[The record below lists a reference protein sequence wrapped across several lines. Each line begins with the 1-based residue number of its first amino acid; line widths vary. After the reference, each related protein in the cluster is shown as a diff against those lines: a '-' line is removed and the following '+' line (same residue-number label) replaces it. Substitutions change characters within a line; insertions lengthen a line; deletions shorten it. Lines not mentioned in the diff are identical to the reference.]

1 MPQTKSRRAVRTH
14 RRFQGAIV
22 VLAVIAIAVFIAVA
36 ISLRSRERVEPE
48 PEDPHAGQVLVNDG
62 NAEVWL
68 SVQEGVPVSPLQAEA
83 FEPLGDQV
91 AYYGHDAYAVQGID
105 VSEFQGDID
114 WQAVADS
121 GISFAYIRAG
131 YRGYNAGTIGADE
144 RFLTNLAGARA
155 AGIKV
160 GAYFFSQAITAEEA
174 AEEAKFTVELLNG
187 AKLDLPIMFDW
198 ETVSDSSART
208 NGLDGETIT
217 DCAEAFC
224 KAAKKA
230 GYEAGIYFSRQ
241 QGYYVYDLSRLSD
254 YTFWVADPNPS
265 PDFYYRMDVWQYD
278 FEGDV
283 PGIGIIT
290 DRNMMFLYD

>member
-1 MPQTKSRRAVRTH
+1 MPQTKSRQAVRMR
-14 RRFQGAIV
+14 RRFRIV
-22 VLAVIAIAVFIAVA
+22 LILLAVVILAVFIAVA
-36 ISLRSRERVEPE
+36 SSLRGRARPE
-48 PEDPHAGQVLVNDG
+48 PVEEDPHAGQVLVNDG

-68 SVQEGVPVSPLQAEA
+68 SVQEGVKVSPLQAED
-83 FEPLGDQV
+83 FEQLGDQV

-121 GISFAYIRAG
+121 GIGFAYIRAG

-144 RFLTNLAGARA
+144 RFLTNLSGARA

-160 GAYFFSQAITAEEA
+160 GAYFFSQAITADEA
-174 AEEAKFTVELLNG
+174 AEEAAYTVKLLNG
-187 AKLDLPIMFDW
+187 TKLDLPIMFDW

-208 NGLDGETIT
+208 NGLDGETVT
-217 DCAEAFC
+217 ACAEAFC
-224 KAAKKA
+224 KTAKKA
-230 GYEAGIYFSRQ
+230 GYEAGIYLSRQ